1 MLYPDMLA
9 AIGGTPLVRLRV
21 DAAPGVEVYAKLEL
35 ANPFAMKDRVARH
48 VITSALAD
56 GTLQPGAPI
65 VESSSGTMALGIA
78 LVGTYLGHPVH
89 IVTDPR
95 IDPITLAKLR
105 ALGCEVHVVSAMT
118 GQGWQSAR
126 LELLD
131 ELMATLP
138 GAFWPQQYSNPR
150 NPESYAGLAAELVAD
165 LGRVDVMVGATGS
178 GGSLCGSTRA
188 LRAVQPS
195 VRAVAVD
202 CCGSVLFGQA
212 DDPKRRQSGLGNSL
226 MPPNLDH
233 GVLDEVH
240 WLNDR
245 EAFEGTDL
253 LAREQKIFAG
263 NTAGSVYTVL
273 KHIAMTSA
281 PGSRIVGILPDRGDR
296 YVDSVHSPEHRLSL
310 VDLPLAT
317 VPVAV
322 PYGTQVSSWSW
333 SALPATRSRE
343 ESGDALT
350 AVH

>member
-1 MLYPDMLA
+1 MPYSDMLA

-21 DAAPGVEVYAKLEL
+21 DSAPGVEVYAKLEL

-56 GTLQPGAPI
+56 GGLTPGAPI

-105 ALGCEVHVVSAMT
+105 ALDCEVHIVEAMT

-131 ELMATLP
+131 RLMATLP
-138 GAFWPQQYSNPR
+138 GAFWPRQYSNPR
-150 NPESYAGLAAELVAD
+150 NPESYASLATELVED
-165 LGRVDVMVGATGS
+165 LGRVDVMVGAVGS

-188 LRAVQPS
+188 LRALQPS

-202 CCGSVLFGQA
+202 CCGSVLFGQP
-212 DDPKRRQSGLGNSL
+212 DDPRRRQSGLGNSL
-226 MPPNLDH
+226 LPPNLDH
-233 GVLDEVH
+233 SVLDEIH

-245 EAFEGTDL
+245 EAFEGAAR
-253 LAREQKIFAG
+253 LAREQKIFGG
-263 NTAGSVYTVL
+263 NTSGSVYTVL
-273 KHIAMTSA
+273 KHVALHA
-281 PGSRIVGILPDRGDR
+281 EPGSRVVGIFPDRGDR
-296 YVDSVHSPEHRLSL
+296 YVETVHSPEYRESL
-310 VDLPLAT
+310 VELPLSAE
-317 VPVAV
+317 PAHVAYET
-322 PYGTQVSSWSW
+322 PVSSWSW
-333 SALPATRSRE
+333 ARLPAVTRKE
-343 ESGDALT
+343 PGDVLA
-350 AVH
+350 AVR